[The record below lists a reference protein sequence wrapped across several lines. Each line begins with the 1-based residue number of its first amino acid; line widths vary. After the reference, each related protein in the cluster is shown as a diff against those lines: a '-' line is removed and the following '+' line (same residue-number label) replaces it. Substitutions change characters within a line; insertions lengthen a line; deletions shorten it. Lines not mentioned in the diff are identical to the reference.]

1 MIPNVNQY
9 LPECWS
15 LNHPDNI
22 ITWGAAH
29 NWARQNTRVITHLL
43 ITSEGIRTWCLL
55 WCNIAE
61 RYAWHLLARIKEP
74 IFEWPGCDKCKHV
87 MIFNPGK
94 NVIIRVLHWYPCPPI
109 TSQDSSSQPIWAL
122 TLDIPGPGPEMFVT
136 ALWPVLTLQGSAI
149 QILHSDI
156 ICALHNDPAW
166 QTITGPLSSGS
177 WGIWCHTGDHW
188 PPSCAGRGGA
198 NKIWVD
204 QNHQDYLWPYFTK
217 NVIRLSFCHDK
228 CQCFICPALRSR
240 YLCSNPA
247 QNHPLQRTSEQP
259 MSHCVES
266 KKWIEKGGGRFSD
279 PVNSFLAFSIQGFRP
294 TVWGHWRCWQ

>member
-1 MIPNVNQY
+1 MISLSTNQMPGF
-9 LPECWS
+9 L
-15 LNHPDNI
+15 LFTNH
-22 ITWGAAH
+22 
-29 NWARQNTRVITHLL
+29 
-43 ITSEGIRTWCLL
+43 RT
-55 WCNIAE
+55 
-61 RYAWHLLARIKEP
+61 
-74 IFEWPGCDKCKHV
+74 DT
-87 MIFNPGK
+87 
-94 NVIIRVLHWYPCPPI
+94 WYPG
-109 TSQDSSSQPIWAL
+109 Q
-122 TLDIPGPGPEMFVT
+122 EMFVT

-188 PPSCAGRGGA
+188 PPSCAGRGEV
-198 NKIWVD
+198 NKVWVD
-204 QNHQDYLWPYFTK
+204 QNHWTYFTK

-279 PVNSFLAFSIQGFRP
+279 SVNSFLAFSIQGFRDQRFGDTGDADNSLAP
-294 TVWGHWRCWQ
+294 YKSPNKFTLT